1 MGNEL
6 KAEFLEITPS
16 IAKLWLQRNSNNYR
30 KVNKSH
36 VQNLKR
42 ELTGGVWMATSQ
54 GIGFDTQGIL
64 VDGQNRLTAIV
75 ESGVTVPNQL
85 VVFNLPH
92 DSKYKIDMG
101 RKRTLSDHTG
111 VHAKVITTVRVP
123 FRAMGNFKSISS
135 NLTFME
141 PYITGELGQLAQGL
155 YDICTDTRGVTC
167 QGIRAGLIM
176 SIMSGSIS
184 QDEGFDMFTKLSKLR
199 KNNNGAYLTKSISKR
214 RAILQSLPNLLVS
227 LIEKIEQDITP
238 VYDDKTAKFVDA
250 TDVREQASKLMFLA
264 MQAFD
269 NSVNSNEDFST
280 PSFKKVEANLS
291 L

>member
-6 KAEFLEITPS
+6 KAEFMEITPS
-16 IAKLWLQRNSNNYR
+16 IAKLWLQRNINNYR

-36 VQNLKR
+36 VHNLKR

-54 GIGFDTQGIL
+54 GIGFDTHGVL

-111 VHAKVITTVRVP
+111 VHSKVITTVRVP
-123 FRAMGNFKSISS
+123 FRAMGNFSSVSS

-184 QDEGFDMFTKLSKLR
+184 RDEGFDMFTKISKLR
-199 KNNNGAYLTKSISKR
+199 KNNDGAYLTRSISER
-214 RAILQSLPNLLVS
+214 RAITQSLPNLLVS
-227 LIEKIEQDITP
+227 LIEKIEQGITP

-269 NSVNSNEDFST
+269 NSINSNEEFST
-280 PSFKKVEANLS
+280 PSFKKVEANLN